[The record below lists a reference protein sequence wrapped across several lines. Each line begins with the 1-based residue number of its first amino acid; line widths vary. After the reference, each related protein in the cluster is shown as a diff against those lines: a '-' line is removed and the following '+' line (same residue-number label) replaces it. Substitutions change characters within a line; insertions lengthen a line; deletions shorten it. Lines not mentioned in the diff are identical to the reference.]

1 MLRKLRLLPPFLLI
15 LLFVFYIA
23 NLIVWQ
29 SQNSTYFNY
38 DSLRH
43 FLKSL
48 YIFEELRSPGA
59 DLFSR
64 LRLHLD
70 SDIHSPLVYFIS
82 SIFYFFITPTQ
93 NNATL
98 INTCVFLII
107 LLVSLYK
114 LGKFIKDEYLGILAC
129 AIILFYPVV
138 FTQTRIYMLD
148 FPLLSII
155 SLNIYF
161 ILRSE
166 NFKNKKYTFLFWFS
180 AVICIFV
187 RINYLIFIT
196 PPFIYCLFNAI
207 KKKNISTKG
216 ILVILIILAVS
227 GFIYYMALLPHVLKP
242 LASLLR
248 LKSSIVSIT
257 WSPPYLQTIP
267 FFLHKIRSMLW
278 YGWGFINWQAGFFYF
293 VFLLWGLF
301 KLLKSENIHKGFIL
315 TWLGGAYFILCWF
328 VYGIDKD
335 MEVSAIRYSMP
346 LLVPI
351 SLITAY
357 GVVKIK
363 RKRVRR
369 LLVSIVLIYAVANSL
384 FLSYPIFKEPI
395 IIRLNINQ
403 DKYHLLPSYINFF
416 STEPLIISGSNWLSI
431 PNDKKLLYKK
441 IEEIFFIIEGFYKG
455 RKITTIVLSDDPH
468 FWHLKYLSFK
478 HNKDMHFICNYSRI
492 WDDLKDFRGLRD
504 KMQKMD
510 FVIKV
515 KGGFEGERYLL
526 GMIRKFVRKFD
537 RRKENFKLLHK
548 IDIEEYTIY
557 LYKNK
562 LHPKL

>member
-1 MLRKLRLLPPFLLI
+1 MKTKLKLLPPFLLI
-15 LLFVFYIA
+15 LLFVFYIT
-23 NLIVWQ
+23 NLIAWQ
-29 SQNSTYFNY
+29 LQNNTYFNY

-48 YIFEELRSPGA
+48 HIFEELRSPGA

-64 LRLHLD
+64 LRFHLD

-98 INTCVFLII
+98 INTCVFLVV

-114 LGKFIKDEYLGILAC
+114 LGRFIKDEYLGILAC

-148 FPLLSII
+148 FPLLSVI

-166 NFKNKKYTFLFWFS
+166 NFKDKKYTFLFWVS
-180 AVICIFV
+180 AVICVFV
-187 RINYLIFIT
+187 RINSLVFIT

-207 KKKNISTKG
+207 KKKNISLKG
-216 ILVILIILAVS
+216 ISVILIILAAS
-227 GFIYYMALLPHVLKP
+227 GFIYYRALLPHVLDP

-248 LKSSIVSIT
+248 LKSSAMSIT

-267 FFLHKIRSMLW
+267 FFLHKIRAMLW

-301 KLLKSENIHKGFIL
+301 KLVKSENIHKRFIL
-315 TWLGGAYFILCWF
+315 TWLGGGYFILCWF
-328 VYGIDKD
+328 IYAIDKD

-357 GVVKIK
+357 GVVEIR
-363 RKRVRR
+363 RKHIRKFLASV
-369 LLVSIVLIYAVANSL
+369 ILIYAVTNSL
-384 FLSYPIFKEPI
+384 FLSYPVFKEPI
-395 IIRLNINQ
+395 VIRLNINQ

-416 STEPLIISGSNWLSI
+416 STEPLIISGSNWLSV

-455 RKITTIVLSDDPH
+455 KKITTIVLSDDPH

-478 HNKDMHFICNYSRI
+478 HNKDLRFACNYSRL
-492 WDDLKDFRGLRD
+492 WKGLEDFRGLRD

-526 GMIRKFVRKFD
+526 RRIRKHAKKFD
-537 RRKENFKLLHK
+537 KRKENFKLLHK
-548 IDIEEYTIY
+548 INIEGYTIY

-562 LHPKL
+562 SYQNL